1 MSRAPSPAGAV
12 KQVTSLANPLVKDIR
27 ALHLKKHRDAAGLF
41 LAEGHKLVR
50 DGLDEGW
57 ALTTLVCGDGSLRE
71 PSIGALAARAKAAG
85 ALVLEVSH
93 AVLEK
98 VSRRENPQVVLGV
111 FRQQTAPLARLGEAG
126 LWVALDRVRD
136 PGNLG
141 TIIRTADAAGI
152 AGVALVG
159 PSCDPFAVET
169 VRATMGSIFHVPLVR
184 AAPAEFLARIKAA
197 GGRLV
202 GTHLAG
208 TVDFRAAD
216 YTPPAIV
223 LMGNEQQGLTD
234 DLATA
239 CDQLVRIPMAG
250 RADSLNL
257 AVATGLVIYEALRE
271 RLGAD

>member
-1 MSRAPSPAGAV
+1 VSRPPAPGAV
-12 KQVTSLANPLVKDIR
+12 KQVTSLANPLIKDIR
-27 ALHLKKHRDAAGLF
+27 ALHLKKHRDATGLF

-50 DGLDEGW
+50 NGLDEGW
-57 ALTTLVCGDGSLRE
+57 ALTTLVCGVGSLRE
-71 PSIGALAARAKAAG
+71 EAVGRLAARAHAAG
-85 ALVLEVSH
+85 ALVMEVSN

-98 VSRRENPQVVLGV
+98 VSRRDNPQIVLGV
-111 FRQQTAPLARLGEAG
+111 FRQRTAPLARLGAGG

-141 TIIRTADAAGI
+141 TIQRTADAAGG

-184 AAPAEFLARIKAA
+184 AELAAFLARVKAA
-197 GGRLV
+197 GARLV

-208 TVDFRAAD
+208 TVDYRKAD
-216 YTPPAIV
+216 YRPPV
-223 LMGNEQQGLTD
+223 VLLMGNEQQGLTD
-234 DLATA
+234 ELAAA
-239 CDQLVRIPMAG
+239 CDELVRIPMAG

-257 AVATGLVIYEALRE
+257 AVATGLMIYEALRDE
-271 RLGAD
+271 LR

>member
-1 MSRAPSPAGAV
+1 VSAPPSGAV
-12 KQVTSLANPLVKDIR
+12 KQVTSLANPLVKEIR

-57 ALTTLVCGDGSLRE
+57 ALNTLVCGAGSLRE
-71 PSIGALAARAKAAG
+71 GAVGPLAARARAAG
-85 ALVLEVSH
+85 ALVLEVSR

-98 VSRRENPQVVLGV
+98 VSRRDNPQTVLGV
-111 FRQQTAPLARLGEAG
+111 FRQKTAPLSRLGEGG

-141 TIIRTADAAGI
+141 TIIRTADSAGA

-184 AAPAEFLARIKAA
+184 ADPAGFLARVEAA
-197 GGRLV
+197 SARLV

-216 YTPPAIV
+216 YRFPCII
-223 LMGNEQQGLTD
+223 LMGNEQQGLAD
-234 DLATA
+234 ELAAA
-239 CDQLVRIPMAG
+239 CDALVRIPMAG
-250 RADSLNL
+250 KADSLNV
-257 AVATGLVIYEALRE
+257 AVATGLMIYEALRGE
-271 RLGAD
+271 LR